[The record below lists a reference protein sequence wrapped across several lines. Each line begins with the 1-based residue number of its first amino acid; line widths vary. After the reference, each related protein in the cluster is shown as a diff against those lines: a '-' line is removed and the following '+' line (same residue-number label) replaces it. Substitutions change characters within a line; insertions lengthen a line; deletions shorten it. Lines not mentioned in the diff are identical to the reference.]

1 MEGPMIPNLDIDQI
15 KTFLAIA
22 DTGSFTRAA
31 DDVNKTQSAVSMQMR
46 RLEDTLRVTLF
57 VKDGRGMR
65 LSRDGERLIEQ
76 ARKIAH
82 LNDAI
87 VSGFM
92 APELSG
98 TVRFGT
104 PDDYA
109 DFFLPEV
116 MSRFAKTHPLVTV
129 DVVCLP
135 SIRLQEMINHGELD
149 MALVTFGRLAKGGD
163 VIRREELVW
172 VASQRHAA
180 HNQDVVPI
188 AVADTGCA
196 WRKIATDAL
205 DACGKKHR
213 IAYTSGN
220 RMAIDAAVL
229 EGLAVA
235 AMAELSIRP
244 GMRILRS
251 ADGFPPLGSF
261 EIGLIYKAGKLS
273 KVTEALAEH
282 VKQSLGNDRAL
293 AVAAQ

>member
-1 MEGPMIPNLDIDQI
+1 MIPTLDIDQV

-22 DTGSFTRAA
+22 DSGSFTRAA
-31 DDVNKTQSAVSMQMR
+31 DDVNKTQSAVSMQMK
-46 RLEDTLRVTLF
+46 RLENTLRVTLF

-76 ARKIAH
+76 ARKLAA
-82 LNDAI
+82 LNDTI

-116 MSRFAKTHPLVTV
+116 LARFAKTHPQVTV
-129 DVVCLP
+129 DVVCHT
-135 SIRLQEMINHGELD
+135 SGRLQELINHGELD
-149 MALVTFGRLAKGGD
+149 MSLVTFGRMDKGGE

-172 VASQRHAA
+172 VTSHKHAN
-180 HNQDVVPI
+180 HTQEILPI
-188 AVADTGCA
+188 AVADSGCA
-196 WRKIATDAL
+196 WRKITTDAL
-205 DACGKKHR
+205 EASNRKHR

-229 EGLAVA
+229 QGLAVA
-235 AMAELSIRP
+235 TMAEMSVRP
-244 GMRILRS
+244 GMRILRGI
-251 ADGFPPLGSF
+251 DGFPSLGAF
-261 EIGLIYKAGKLS
+261 EIGLIYKSGKRS
-273 KVTEALAEH
+273 RVTEALAQH
-282 VKQSLGNDRAL
+282 VRESLGNERGM

>member
-1 MEGPMIPNLDIDQI
+1 MEETMIPNLDIDQV

-22 DTGSFTRAA
+22 DSGSFTRAA
-31 DDVNKTQSAVSMQMR
+31 EDVNKTQSAVSMQMK
-46 RLEDTLRVTLF
+46 RLEETLRSTLF
-57 VKDGRGMR
+57 VKEGRGVR
-65 LSRDGERLIEQ
+65 VSRDGERLIEQ
-76 ARKIAH
+76 ARKLAA

-116 MSRFAKTHPLVTV
+116 MSRFSRSHPQVTV

-135 SIRLQEMINHGELD
+135 SLRLQEMISHGELD
-149 MALVTFGRLAKGGD
+149 MALVTFGRLASDGE

-172 VASQRHAA
+172 VTSQKHAA
-180 HNQDVVPI
+180 HTHDTIPV
-188 AVADTGCA
+188 AVADSGCA
-196 WRKIATDAL
+196 WRKVATDAL
-205 DACGKKHR
+205 DQSGRKHR

-229 EGLAVA
+229 QGLAVA
-235 AMAELSIRP
+235 TMAEMSLRP
-244 GMRILRS
+244 GMRILRA
-251 ADGFPPLGSF
+251 ADGFPPLGTF
-261 EIGLIYKAGKLS
+261 EIGLIYKAGKRS
-273 KVTEALAEH
+273 QVTEALADH
-282 VKQSLGNDRAL
+282 VRESLGNERSL
-293 AVAAQ
+293 AMAAQ